1 MSSFILSLVQT
12 KGGDPGVCPVGRR
25 GPGWVRACRE
35 QPHCPPAPGRKE
47 HSSSYAFAGR
57 QASGSLR
64 RRGAAWAPGKEGLA
78 PLLWV
83 ASGNSLPWGQP
94 GPGFG
99 SPVQSVGQTGR
110 ARLALNGTLLGLH
123 PCQLARVGADS
134 AILRSE
140 GKEGS
145 RFCLRP
151 SPCSPLPLPGGC
163 RPRPPR
169 VPSTWGP
176 CLQPSVPAHCTGGNR
191 RPRRDTGPRRS
202 DRLCRDQSAR

>member
-1 MSSFILSLVQT
+1 MGAGLWGAASL
-12 KGGDPGVCPVGRR
+12 PAR
-25 GPGWVRACRE
+25 
-35 QPHCPPAPGRKE
+35 PPAPGRKE
-47 HSSSYAFAGR
+47 RSSSYAFAGR

-78 PLLWV
+78 RLLWV
-83 ASGNSLPWGQP
+83 ASGNSLPRGQP

-110 ARLALNGTLLGLH
+110 ARLALNGTLLRLH

-134 AILRSE
+134 VILRSE

-151 SPCSPLPLPGGC
+151 SPCSPLPLLGGC

-169 VPSTWGP
+169 VPSTLGSLSSAQRP
-176 CLQPSVPAHCTGGNR
+176 CSLHRWELPPAHGHR
-191 RPRRDTGPRRS
+191 A
-202 DRLCRDQSAR
+202 SAE